1 MVVTLVLIGL
11 ALTAVVSLV
20 VAYRVIRGYRRNR
33 SRARLYLA
41 LGLVLLTTVPI
52 LLGLVLTP
60 PITGVSEVGR
70 TLAMTVSELL
80 GLAAMLYAIY
90 GSMRQRTEPAQR
102 GDSSEQVDNE

>member
-1 MVVTLVLIGL
+1 MVVVLSLIGF
-11 ALTAVVSLV
+11 ALTAVVSLI
-20 VAYRVIRGYRRNR
+20 VAYHVIRGYRRNR

-52 LLGLVLTP
+52 LLGLVTP
-60 PITGVSEVGR
+60 VVGVSPVGR
-70 TLAMTVSELL
+70 SLVTTVSELL

-90 GSMRQRTEPAQR
+90 GPTRPHTEPAQR